1 MCIVTF
7 MCDII
12 HKCNTL
18 RYAGKM
24 AANERV
30 VSGDLAAEEQPP
42 TASRKNR
49 GKKKK
54 APGAQV

>member
-1 MCIVTF
+1 